1 MAKYKPSI
9 RYKVNLEI
17 KAREVRLIDEEGTQV
32 GVFSKEDAL
41 AKAKEA
47 GVDLLLISD
56 TVDPPVCKLI
66 NFGQFKYELRK
77 KQKQNKRSSKKQVQ
91 KELKISPNISENDKN
106 VRMNH
111 AIEFLKK
118 GYKVKVTLRFKGR
131 QIVHP
136 EIGTN
141 VINKFVEDLGEFG
154 TPEGKINSVN
164 RIMTILVN
172 PKC

>member
-77 KQKQNKRSSKKQVQ
+77 KQKQNKKNNSS
-91 KELKISPNISENDKN
+91 
-106 VRMNH
+106 
-111 AIEFLKK
+111 
-118 GYKVKVTLRFKGR
+118 
-131 QIVHP
+131 
-136 EIGTN
+136 
-141 VINKFVEDLGEFG
+141 
-154 TPEGKINSVN
+154 
-164 RIMTILVN
+164 
-172 PKC
+172 